1 MDVNFTGISNPQI
14 YARYKGFLVRTPE
27 PYANMV
33 LQNLKLV
40 CGINDIGKNK
50 DYSYFRH
57 LLSKNASLNKNEL
70 NNIREDEV
78 IFLDF
83 EKSNNLDI
91 PEFNIKLNEQEIPK
105 SDRAIFGVCT
115 LACSITRQIMENIA
129 ENNQVRK
136 YAKFINSIADKI
148 AREALNLL

>member
-1 MDVNFTGISNPQI
+1 M
-14 YARYKGFLVRTPE
+14 
-27 PYANMV
+27 
-33 LQNLKLV
+33 KL
-40 CGINDIGKNK
+40 
-50 DYSYFRH
+50 F
-57 LLSKNASLNKNEL
+57 
-70 NNIREDEV
+70 
-78 IFLDF
+78 FLDF